1 MGHRTWFKVFAD
13 KWLRGTLRQETPA
26 LRGIWADILA
36 LAADGGYGEEGIIQV
51 APNIGLTDAQLS
63 AILNIPEEMWL
74 TSKSRLLDTQRISI
88 NSSNT
93 ITIVNW
99 AKYQSEYSR
108 QKQYRPKVTNEG
120 YNPRLQK
127 GNSNPKL
134 RKRLQG
140 EQKENRRRTEGEQSN
155 KGPIASLYKRDV
167 RRMSAG
173 HPRDVSKMSG
183 AIVKESKVKESKVK
197 EEKKGYGEFKNVL
210 LSDKELQKLKAR
222 FGERLNELIEALSI
236 GIESKG
242 YKYKRHYATLLAWE
256 KKDRRD
262 ALSPKPPSPPG
273 PRRAVPPAD
282 RVYPTR
288 EEFRHQVPR
297 EQWQAYKEKYGET

>member
-1 MGHRTWFKVFAD
+1 MS
-13 KWLRGTLRQETPA
+13 WLQSHQTLARHPKTLRAAKLLNVSIPA
-26 LRGIWADILA
+26 VIGHLHLLWWWCLDYAEDGDLGGLDNSEIAQAA
-36 LAADGGYGEEGIIQV
+36 LWPGEPQAFVE
-51 APNIGLTDAQLS
+51 AL
-63 AILNIPEEMWL
+63 LNAGAS
-74 TSKSRLLDTQRISI
+74 SKAGFLEH
-88 NSSNT
+88 SSNGHL
-93 ITIVNW
+93 VVHDW
-99 AKYQSEYSR
+99 DEYAGILIDR
-108 QKQYRPKVTNEG
+108 
-120 YNPRLQK
+120 
-127 GNSNPKL
+127 
-134 RKRLQG
+134 RKRNAQ
-140 EQKENRRRTEGEQSN
+140 
-155 KGPIASLYKRDV
+155 YKRDV

-262 ALSPKPPSPPG
+262 ALTPKAPSPPG

-282 RVYPTR
+282 RVYPTT